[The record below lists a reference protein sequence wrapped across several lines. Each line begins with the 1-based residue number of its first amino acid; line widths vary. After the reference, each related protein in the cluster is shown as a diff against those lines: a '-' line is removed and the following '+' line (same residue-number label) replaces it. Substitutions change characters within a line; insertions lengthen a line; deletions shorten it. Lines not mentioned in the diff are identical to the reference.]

1 VPVDAVSMSKS
12 ILQVCCV
19 CFYVI
24 IILPESVLSNRG
36 AIAL

>member
-12 ILQVCCV
+12 ILQVSCV
-19 CFYVI
+19 CFYI